1 MRRTRRSL
9 TPRSADRSPLIT
21 PTSYPADYN
30 KENPMTTTR
39 EVFDRHISHQLDR
52 DLDTILT
59 DYAPD
64 AIVVGPDGIGSG
76 HDHIRASYEQVL
88 PLIGSLDV
96 TSLQVQGE
104 VVYVNFRA
112 HSDGRDDLVGTDTFV
127 IRDGLIQVHTF
138 YATTESPA
146 ADDRS

>member
-9 TPRSADRSPLIT
+9 TPRSAGRNPLVT
-21 PTSYPADYN
+21 PTSDPTDDN

-39 EVFDRHISHQLDR
+39 DVFDRHMSHQLDR
-52 DLDTILT
+52 DLEAILT

-88 PLIGSLDV
+88 PLI
-96 TSLQVQGE
+96 
-104 VVYVNFRA
+104 
-112 HSDGRDDLVGTDTFV
+112 DGRDDLVGTDTFV
-127 IRDGLIQVHTF
+127 IRDGLIQIHTF
-138 YATTESPA
+138 YATTESPT

>member
-1 MRRTRRSL
+1 
-9 TPRSADRSPLIT
+9 
-21 PTSYPADYN
+21 
-30 KENPMTTTR
+30 MTATR
-39 EVFDRHISHQLDR
+39 EVFDRHMSHQLDR
-52 DLDTILT
+52 DLDAILT

-76 HDHIRASYEQVL
+76 RDHIRASYEQVL

-96 TSLQVQGE
+96 TSVQVQGE

-127 IRDGLIQVHTF
+127 IRDGLIQIHTF
-138 YATTESPA
+138 YATTESPT

>member
-1 MRRTRRSL
+1 
-9 TPRSADRSPLIT
+9 
-21 PTSYPADYN
+21 
-30 KENPMTTTR
+30 MTTTR
-39 EVFDRHISHQLDR
+39 EVFDRHMSHQLDR
-52 DLDTILT
+52 DLDAILT

-96 TSLQVQGE
+96 TSLQLQGE

-112 HSDGRDDLVGTDTFV
+112 HGDGDGDGRDDLVGTDTFV
-127 IRDGLIQVHTF
+127 IRDGLIQIHTF
-138 YATTESPA
+138 YATTESPT

>member
-1 MRRTRRSL
+1 MRTL
-9 TPRSADRSPLIT
+9 TS
-21 PTSYPADYN
+21 

-39 EVFDRHISHQLDR
+39 EVFDRHMNHQLER
-52 DLDTILT
+52 DLDAILT

-76 HDHIRASYEQVL
+76 HDHIRSSYEQVL

-96 TSLQVQGE
+96 TSVQLQGE

-112 HSDGRDDLVGTDTFV
+112 HNDGRADLVGTDTFV
-127 IRDGLIQVHTF
+127 IRDGLIQIHTF
-138 YATTESPA
+138 YAATESLTA
-146 ADDRS
+146 DRS

>member
-1 MRRTRRSL
+1 M
-9 TPRSADRSPLIT
+9 
-21 PTSYPADYN
+21 PTSYPAGYN
-30 KENPMTTTR
+30 DKESPVTTTR
-39 EVFDRHISHQLDR
+39 EVFDRHMSHQLDR

-96 TSLQVQGE
+96 TSVQVQGE

-112 HSDGRDDLVGTDTFV
+112 RSDGRDDLVGTDTFV
-127 IRDGLIQVHTF
+127 IRDGLIHIHTF
-138 YATTESPA
+138 YATTESPT

>member
-1 MRRTRRSL
+1 
-9 TPRSADRSPLIT
+9 
-21 PTSYPADYN
+21 
-30 KENPMTTTR
+30 MTATR
-39 EVFDRHISHQLDR
+39 EVFDRHVSHQLDR
-52 DLDTILT
+52 DLDAILT

-88 PLIGSLDV
+88 PLIAALDL
-96 TSLQVQGE
+96 TSVQVQGE
-104 VVYVNFRA
+104 VVYVTFRA
-112 HSDGRDDLVGTDTFV
+112 HSDGTDDLIGTDTFV
-127 IRDGLIQVHTF
+127 IRDGLIQIHTF